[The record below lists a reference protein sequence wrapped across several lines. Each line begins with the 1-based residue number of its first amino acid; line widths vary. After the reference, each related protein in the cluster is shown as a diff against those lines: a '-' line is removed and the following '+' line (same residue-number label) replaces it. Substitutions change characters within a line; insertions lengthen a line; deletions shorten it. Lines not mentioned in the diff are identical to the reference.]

1 MELLYQY
8 KGLIGCNLP
17 CDLHMEHLNR
27 RLKKIVCSMGAN
39 VTPEAIVKAEK
50 ALGPVEHICQLF
62 EEQTSNTTV
71 YNSHLIP
78 SFGKRLEYSSTNTY
92 YRRKFLS
99 QHQDGHTSHSM
110 PTFLS

>member
-27 RLKKIVCSMGAN
+27 RLEKIVRSIGAN

-50 ALGPVEHICQLF
+50 W
-62 EEQTSNTTV
+62 
-71 YNSHLIP
+71 
-78 SFGKRLEYSSTNTY
+78 NTY
-92 YRRKFLS
+92 ANCLKSKHLTLQYIIVI
-99 QHQDGHTSHSM
+99 
-110 PTFLS
+110 